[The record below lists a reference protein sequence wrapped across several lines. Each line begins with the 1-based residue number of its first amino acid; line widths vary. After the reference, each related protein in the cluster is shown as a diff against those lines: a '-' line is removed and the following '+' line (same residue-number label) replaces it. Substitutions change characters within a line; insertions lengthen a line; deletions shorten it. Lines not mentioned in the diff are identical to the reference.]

1 MRDLTGQFGLTA
13 IDGDVGWWIGL
24 GELLV
29 GDASRFSHAFI
40 VADGGQVVEAMPGGA
55 ILTPLDYYLE
65 GPKAAVT
72 VFSDLALTDIQRA
85 VIVKEA
91 RALGPDPATGRP
103 GVGYSPFDYAAI
115 GLDHLGFRPKW
126 LRRSIASS
134 GHMICSQ
141 LVDAVLLKA
150 GVHLFADGRD
160 PGDVTPGD
168 LADFLVRSGREL

>member
-13 IDGDVGWWIGL
+13 IEGDVGWWIGL

-40 VADGGQVVEAMPGGA
+40 VVDGGQVVEAMPGGA
-55 ILTPLDYYLE
+55 ILTPLEHYLE

-72 VFSDLALTDIQRA
+72 VMSDLALTDIQRA

-91 RALGPDPATGRP
+91 RAL
-103 GVGYSPFDYAAI
+103 VGTPYSFVDYLAI
-115 GLDHLGFRPKW
+115 ALDHWGIRPQW
-126 LRRSIASS
+126 LRRYIASA
-134 GHMICSQ
+134 GHMICSE
-141 LVDAVLLKA
+141 LVDRVLNQA
-150 GVHLFADGRD
+150 GVTLFADGRD

-168 LADFLVRSGREL
+168 LTRCLYEPIPVR